1 MTKHNIDHIIENK
14 FEGLNFEFKDEYW
27 NQMEKKI
34 NSNISSGASSGSS
47 IFGTSLT
54 SVLVISITTIATLL
68 MIYFWVFRGESQSD
82 ENKLNLDSAI
92 EEQIQSKT
100 PDQTPIKQISVPT
113 NEQENNTSTLE
124 EEATDEVVIK
134 KTRKHSSK
142 KSAHSKELKEAEQ
155 NNSENVENDEPI
167 KNVATSIE
175 TYDTTKE
182 ILDDPEEELDEVQ
195 SPETNIDNQ
204 ITENKNSSDNTTI
217 EENKELTKQTVSVEN
232 DSIYIPDAKLVG
244 DKQNE
249 QNRSGQVEI
258 EAGPKQVKTVKP
270 KNKPVKHVFKKRKG
284 LLYRL
289 GIRK

>member
-1 MTKHNIDHIIENK
+1 MTKHNIDHIIESK

-34 NSNISSGASSGSS
+34 NSNAASRASSGSS

-54 SVLVISITTIATLL
+54 SILVISITTIATLL
-68 MIYFWVFRGESQSD
+68 MIYFWIFRGQST
-82 ENKLNLDSAI
+82 ENELNIDSAI
-92 EEQIQSKT
+92 EEQIQSKS
-100 PDQTPIKQISVPT
+100 PDQTPVNQIYDPID
-113 NEQENNTSTLE
+113 EQEDNTSTLE
-124 EEATDEVVIK
+124 EEVTDKVVIME
-134 KTRKHSSK
+134 TRKHSPK
-142 KSAHSKELKEAEQ
+142 KLSHTKELNSNEQ
-155 NNSENVENDEPI
+155 NTSENVEKEEPV

-182 ILDDPEEELDEVQ
+182 ILDEPKEELDKVQ

-217 EENKELTKQTVSVEN
+217 KENKELTKQTVSVEN

-244 DKQNE
+244 DKQND